1 MEKCKQLVF
10 FGAGLISVFAA
21 AFLSPISVSAAP
33 LRLPADE
40 DGLAELLEARE
51 IDTFQYGQLL
61 AFYALPLSVP
71 RGELVYLAQVF
82 PDIAEEVPVSF
93 EEISAYL
100 PYGNREIQ
108 RFFNDY
114 PALEGFEP
122 ILRFDAA
129 AISAEPNGEIVVGI
143 NRSSVDALR
152 GHRIRFRRKGGLL
165 SAEGAA
171 AFSDS
176 SARWQN
182 RRVDAAYGGVGVHI
196 GNFKQP
202 MPGELASG
210 RFAPLPALTESTD
223 GIAADWLYGGSGAWN
238 GVSVDVKEIWGAPAI
253 GAGAFC
259 HLRPAET
266 GGGVWAGAS
275 FGKSAKAFAGLAGFR
290 LGAPPDA
297 GTDGGAEE
305 GSGAYGDDGG
315 VVIDDIGGAA
325 GKSAAA
331 NEYLYAALYAEYGA
345 NGLRASA
352 EAVAPLAEER
362 LTAAMSLRL
371 NYRVKGS
378 SAEYR
383 AIFYPADDVFPMSR
397 LRKQMLSEI
406 GEKEP
411 PSSMLK
417 HALRM
422 AVPFINDAVRL
433 SPELDFTESGGV
445 KRIHASAEARARLGG
460 AAVAVKHAAKI
471 FAAGADSARHE
482 SSVSINCPT
491 PYPVEIRASFQSV
504 YGYYK
509 NSRHTYALEV
519 PLTFIPSAV
528 VSPYIRGKYVLINE
542 YRLGIKSEFH
552 LYKKTWTR
560 AELEI
565 PVDVKGA
572 GNVYIKASSS
582 YSF

>member
-1 MEKCKQLVF
+1 MEKCKRHVF
-10 FGAGLISVFAA
+10 FGAGLIACVAA
-21 AFLSPISVSAAP
+21 AALLPVSVSA
-33 LRLPADE
+33 LRLPDDE

-51 IDTFQYGQLL
+51 IDTLQYEQLL
-61 AFYALPLSVP
+61 VFYALPLSVP
-71 RGELVYLAQVF
+71 RGELVYLAQFF
-82 PDIAEEVPVSF
+82 PDIAEAVPVSF
-93 EEISAYL
+93 EEISSYR

-129 AISAEPNGEIVVGI
+129 AGSAEPNGEVAVGI
-143 NRSSVDALR
+143 NRSSVEALR
-152 GHRIRFRRKGGLL
+152 GHRMRFRRKGGVL
-165 SAEGAA
+165 SAEGTA
-171 AFSDS
+171 AFSDT
-176 SARWQN
+176 SARWRS
-182 RRVDAAYGGVGVHI
+182 RRVDVSYGGAGVHI

-202 MPGELASG
+202 MPGELAAG
-210 RFAPLPALTESTD
+210 RFAPMESTD
-223 GIAADWLYGGSGAWN
+223 GKTDAAGWLYGGSGAWN
-238 GVSVDVKEIWGAPAI
+238 GVSVDVKEIWGAPTI

-259 HLRPAET
+259 HLRPAEF
-266 GGGVWAGAS
+266 GGGVWAGVNV
-275 FGKSAKAFAGLAGFR
+275 GKSARAFAGFAGFR
-290 LGAPPDA
+290 LGSARDA

-315 VVIDDIGGAA
+315 VIVDDVGSAD

-331 NEYLYAALYAEYGA
+331 NEYYYALLYAEYGA

-352 EAVAPLAEER
+352 EAAAPLAEER

-378 SAEYR
+378 SAEYH
-383 AIFYPADDVFPMSR
+383 AVFYPADGAFPMSR
-397 LRKQMLSEI
+397 LRKQILSEI

-411 PSSMLK
+411 PSSMRK

-422 AVPFINDAVRL
+422 AVPFINDAVKL
-433 SPELDFTESGGV
+433 TPELDFTESGGV
-445 KRIHASAEARARLGG
+445 KRIHGAAEARARIGG
-460 AAVAVKHAAKI
+460 ASVAVKHAAKI
-471 FAAGADSARHE
+471 FTAGTDSALHA
-482 SSVSINCPT
+482 SGASINCQT

-509 NSRHTYALEV
+509 NPRHTYALEV
-519 PLTFIPSAV
+519 PLAFIPGAV

-542 YRLGIKSEFH
+542 YWLGVKSEFH
-552 LYKKTWTR
+552 LYRKTWTR
-560 AELEI
+560 AALEI
-565 PVDVKGA
+565 PVNVKGA